1 MRRVVT
7 ISNLA
12 IEEFPAVTKL
22 LGVTGGSMAV
32 CTVMIPSVLDNELS
46 AETTTETELLVSAV
60 SFLHAINKKNVA
72 ANCKEK
78 CVIFMFRN
86 LKLKGA
92 N

>member
-46 AETTTETELLVSAV
+46 GAATTAAELLIFAV
-60 SFLHAINKKNVA
+60 SFLQPVNKSNA
-72 ANCKEK
+72 AASRTEK
-78 CVIFMFRN
+78 CVICMV
-86 LKLKGA
+86 
-92 N
+92 